1 MYMNVSAYEGNLPY
15 AFVSYAH
22 ADGEAVAGLFQ
33 DMARSGLRMW
43 YDDGIEGN
51 VEWDERLSQKIRNS
65 ACVLALV
72 SENYLKSDNCLDEL
86 KYAREQ
92 KRNVLMI
99 YLEPVTLTGG
109 LAMRFNRYQ
118 ALMRYECAGR
128 ADFLQ
133 RLTRSRG
140 VAACMGQPPEE
151 TESPEYPEASEYPE
165 APEEPEPAPESE
177 RVPRLSGL
185 RDIARQYGPAT
196 MAYFRRAL
204 KFPGILCLVQTA
216 VFAAMTLKGQWTYLG
231 RSVPERLVCG
241 GLTLL
246 VSPMLT
252 CLISAYFLST
262 AWNEKL
268 LTRKGFESRA
278 ICAMLTILLGTF
290 CLLIFN
296 WFTCYE
302 EIFYDSEAV
311 RRFGVEQLRLV
322 TALGALEHAN
332 FAFSSTDNTLS

>member
-140 VAACMGQPPEE
+140 VAACMGQPPE
-151 TESPEYPEASEYPE
+151 SPEASEYPE
-165 APEEPEPAPESE
+165 YPEYPEPPEPAPESE
-177 RVPRLSGL
+177 SERASLLSGL
-185 RDIARQYGPAT
+185 REFAWQYGPAT

-216 VFAAMTLKGQWTYLG
+216 VFTAMTLTGQWTYLG
-231 RSVPERLVCG
+231 RSVMERLVCG

-246 VSPMLT
+246 VFPMLV
-252 CLISAYFLST
+252 CLISALSLSI
-262 AWNEKL
+262 AWNERFLKKRLMTCVLWL
-268 LTRKGFESRA
+268 LLSGA
-278 ICAMLTILLGTF
+278 GYMLM
-290 CLLIFN
+290 FN
-296 WFTCYE
+296 WMTGYGR
-302 EIFYDSEAV
+302 IAYQSEAV
-311 RRFGVEQLRLV
+311 FRFSEEQFWLV

>member
-22 ADGEAVAGLFQ
+22 ADGEAVGALFQ
-33 DMARSGLRMW
+33 DMARSGLRLW

-128 ADFLQ
+128 EDFLQ

-140 VAACMGQPPEE
+140 VADCLGQPPEAPE
-151 TESPEYPEASEYPE
+151 PQESPAPAPASER
-165 APEEPEPAPESE
+165 APNS
-177 RVPRLSGL
+177 SGL
-185 RDIARQYGPAT
+185 RDAARQYGPAA
-196 MAYFRRAL
+196 MVYFRRAL

-216 VFAAMTLKGQWTYLG
+216 VFAAMTLTGQWTYLG

-246 VSPMLT
+246 VFPLLV
-252 CLISAYFLST
+252 CLISAYSLSI
-262 AWNEKL
+262 AWNERFLRKRRMVCVLWL
-268 LTRKGFESRA
+268 LLSGA
-278 ICAMLTILLGTF
+278 GYMVM
-290 CLLIFN
+290 FN
-296 WFTCYE
+296 WITGYGR
-302 EIFYDSEAV
+302 IFYQSEAV
-311 RRFGVEQLRLV
+311 FRFSEEQFWLATV
-322 TALGALEHAN
+322 LGALEHAA
-332 FAFSSTDNTLS
+332 FALWSVTYVLKRPRS

>member
-33 DMARSGLRMW
+33 DMAKAGLRMW

-133 RLTRSRG
+133 RLSRSRG
-140 VAACMGQPPEE
+140 VADCLGQPPETPE
-151 TESPEYPEASEYPE
+151 APEY
-165 APEEPEPAPESE
+165 PEEPEPAPESE
-177 RVPRLSGL
+177 LERAQRMSGL
-185 RDIARQYGPAT
+185 RDFARQYGPAA

-216 VFAAMTLKGQWTYLG
+216 VFAAMTLTGQWTYLG

-241 GLTLL
+241 GLMLL
-246 VSPMLT
+246 VFPVLV
-252 CLISAYFLST
+252 CLISAYSLSI
-262 AWNEKL
+262 AWNERFLRKRLTACVLWL
-268 LTRKGFESRA
+268 LLSGA
-278 ICAMLTILLGTF
+278 GYMVM
-290 CLLIFN
+290 FN
-296 WFTCYE
+296 WMTGYGR
-302 EIFYDSEAV
+302 IAYQSEAV
-311 RRFGVEQLRLV
+311 FRFSEEQFWLA
-322 TALGALEHAN
+322 TSLGALEHAA
-332 FAFSSTDNTLS
+332 FALWSVTYALKRPRS